1 MEGIFSKKI
10 LSGFI
15 FAVLVFQSLSVQALS
30 VQSRPTQQRQADISH
45 HYTRAGIQ
53 YFNQGQYLKARTSLE
68 QALSTLSSADKSR
81 TAIYYNLGSVC
92 YRLKE
97 YKQSRVYFNKLV
109 GDKRLGAI
117 AYYNLAL
124 IENRLGNKPAAIAY
138 LQKSRRITTDR
149 QLIVLANRQ
158 LHQLDNKID
167 TGQPHYR
174 YSRTVR
180 KDWHAY
186 FYLSPGY
193 DSNINFAPLDI
204 GSGRSGRFIQGIG
217 LFDKKI
223 AGKGSGYKTPVLL
236 FTSSIF
242 LSNYISTDFNDYN
255 LFNIGLRYKLPL
267 KQWHNVLDVNIKQST
282 YGHGKYQRNYSV
294 TVYSRRYFSK
304 GKMLRLRYRYDQIN
318 SLDSI
323 YDYLQG
329 YRQRLGAAYQIKWTH
344 DYLFLWYELE
354 FNQRRNTVRRN
365 YSPTRNSFRLR
376 YERKLDSSHKIY
388 IETEYQRSDYV
399 PTAVQDRLD
408 NRSMYSLAYIYDF
421 ARSWQFKAQWRFA
434 NNRSTDS
441 LFSYKRHV
449 GLLTLRKS
457 F

>member
-1 MEGIFSKKI
+1 MEGIFSKHF

-15 FAVLVFQSLSVQALS
+15 FVVLVFQSLSVQA
-30 VQSRPTQQRQADISH
+30 VATQQRQVNISRY
-45 HYTRAGIQ
+45 YTSAGIQ
-53 YFNQGQYLKARTSLE
+53 HFNQGQYLKAKSSFE
-68 QALSTLSSADKSR
+68 QALSVLPSTDKSR
-81 TAIYYNLGSVC
+81 TEIYYNLGSVC
-92 YRLKE
+92 YKLKE
-97 YKQSRVYFNKLV
+97 YKQSRIYFNKLLR
-109 GDKRLGAI
+109 DKRLGAV

-124 IENRLGNKPAAIAY
+124 IENRLDNKPAAIAY
-138 LQKSRRITTDR
+138 LQKSRSITTDR
-149 QLIVLANRQ
+149 QLIALANRQ
-158 LHQLDNKID
+158 LHQLDNKGD
-167 TGQPHYR
+167 TSQSHYR
-174 YSRTVR
+174 RTRTVK

-193 DSNINFAPLDI
+193 DSNINFAPLDV
-204 GSGRSGRFIQGIG
+204 GSGRSGRFIQGTA

-223 AGKGSGYKTPVLL
+223 AGKGNGYKTPVLL

-242 LSNYISTDFNDYN
+242 LSNYIATDFNDYN
-255 LFNIGLRYKLPL
+255 LFNVGLRYKLPL
-267 KQWHNVLDVNIKQST
+267 NQWHNVLNVNLDQST
-282 YGHGKYQRNYSV
+282 YGHEKYQRNYSV

-318 SLDSI
+318 SLNSL
-323 YDYLQG
+323 YDYLEG
-329 YRQRLGAAYQIKWTH
+329 YRQRLGAAYRIKWSH
-344 DYLFLWYELE
+344 DYLFLWYGLE
-354 FNQRRNTVRRN
+354 FNRRKNTVRRN

-376 YERKLDSSHKIY
+376 YEKKLNPSHKIY
-388 IETEYQRSDYV
+388 IETEYQRSNYV

-421 ARSWQFKAQWRFA
+421 ARSWQFKAQWRFS

>member
-1 MEGIFSKKI
+1 MEGIFSKYF

-15 FAVLVFQSLSVQALS
+15 FAVLIFQALS
-30 VQSRPTQQRQADISH
+30 VQAGSAQRHKADVSR
-45 HYTRAGIQ
+45 HYSRAGMQ
-53 YFNQGQYLKARTSLE
+53 YFNQGQYLKARSSFE
-68 QALSTLSSADKSR
+68 QALSILSPADKSR
-81 TAIYYNLGSVC
+81 LAIYYNLGSVC
-92 YRLKE
+92 YKLKE
-97 YKQSRVYFNKLV
+97 YKQSRIYFNKLV
-109 GDKRLGAI
+109 GDKRLGAV

-124 IENRLGNKPAAIAY
+124 IENRLDNKPAAIAY
-138 LQKSRRITTDR
+138 LQKSRGSTTDR
-149 QLIVLANRQ
+149 RLIALANRQ
-158 LHQLDNKID
+158 LHQLDNKSDI
-167 TGQPHYR
+167 GQSRYR
-174 YSRTVR
+174 HTRAVK
-180 KDWHAY
+180 KDWRAY

-193 DSNINFAPLDI
+193 DSNINFAPLDV

-223 AGKGSGYKTPVLL
+223 AGKGNGYKTPVLL

-242 LSNYISTDFNDYN
+242 LSNYIATDFNDYN
-255 LFNIGLRYKLPL
+255 LFDIGLRYKLPL
-267 KQWHNVLDVNIKQST
+267 NQWHNVLNINIKQST

-304 GKMLRLRYRYDQIN
+304 GKMLRLRYRYDRIN

-329 YRQRLGAAYQIKWTH
+329 YRQRLGAAYQIKWSH
-344 DYLFLWYELE
+344 DYLFLWYGLE
-354 FNQRRNTVRRN
+354 FNQRRNTLRRN

-376 YERKLDSSHKIY
+376 YERKLNPLHKIY
-388 IETEYQRSDYV
+388 IETEYQRSNYV
-399 PTAVQDRLD
+399 PTAVQDRQD

-421 ARSWQFKAQWRFA
+421 ARSWQFKAQWRFS